1 MRVALL
7 IFNILLCLACGKN
20 KSGQTNSTASNTV
33 SAAIPYDLAKPTQT
47 DKLPNDLREISG
59 LSYYKKGQLAC
70 VQDELG
76 VVFIYDLKTQTVVNE
91 HVFGKNGDYE
101 GVEFVNGT
109 LYIMRSDGDLFD
121 LKAVDGVKEIGK
133 TPKTRHV
140 KANLPGR
147 GTAGK
152 NDLEGLAY
160 DPKLDA
166 LLLATKDGKGT
177 DKIIY
182 YYSLKNEVLLQ
193 GPILKQAEI
202 RAFDSNVP
210 EFKPSGLAVHPA
222 TRDYYVLS
230 GAAHRLLVMAPSGK
244 IKALLPLDEK
254 LLRQPEGICFGP
266 DGTLYI
272 ASEGDGKK
280 GVILTYKALSGE

>member
-1 MRVALL
+1 MRYSFFLL
-7 IFNILLCLACGKN
+7 STLFCLACGKN
-20 KSGQTNSTASNTV
+20 KSGQSELAATNKV
-33 SAAIPYDLAKPTQT
+33 SAAIPYDLANPTQT
-47 DKLPNDLREISG
+47 TKLPDDLREISG
-59 LSYYKKGQLAC
+59 LSYYKSGQLAC

-76 VVFIYDLKTQTVVNE
+76 VVFIYDLKTQAVVNE

-101 GVEFVNGT
+101 GVEFVKGQ
-109 LYIMRSDGDLFD
+109 LYIMRSDGDLFAI
-121 LKAVDGVKEIGK
+121 KAVDGVKQIGK
-133 TPKTRHV
+133 TPETRHV
-140 KANLPGR
+140 KANLP
-147 GTAGK
+147 GK

-160 DPKLDA
+160 DPQLDA

-182 YYSLKNEVLLQ
+182 YYSLKNDVLLQ
-193 GPILKQAEI
+193 GPILKQAAI
-202 RAFDSNVP
+202 QAFDSHVP
-210 EFKPSGLAVHPA
+210 EFKPSGIAAHPA

-230 GAAHRLLVMAPSGK
+230 SAAHRLLVMGPSGK
-244 IKALLPLDEK
+244 IKAVLPLDDK

-280 GVILTYKALSGE
+280 GVILTYKAL